1 MPVPNLMPVPAFRQC
16 AKLAKL
22 TTGVTE
28 QTFQDLPSGHI
39 KHFWTLL
46 FGQNSHYTQ
55 TPISS
60 ESTYYDSFW
69 FCVSQN
75 CIFVD
80 VFYSRWIGILEA
92 ALNHMLPHF
101 LSSTD
106 ELTHHQLFL
115 NAQYRSQWVAIGGY
129 SVGLLLKLAAHELS
143 SHSVSM
149 AASTFQ
155 LAPRPRRAQS
165 PPWFKPTLARG
176 GRWAKVLSL

>member
-39 KHFWTLL
+39 KHFRTLL

-101 LSSTD
+101 HCTFPWPYPFQIQMNWLIVNSFSMLNADLSEWRLAATV
-106 ELTHHQLFL
+106 LAFFL
-115 NAQYRSQWVAIGGY
+115 NWLLMNSRPTRSQWP
-129 SVGLLLKLAAHELS
+129 L
-143 SHSVSM
+143 
-149 AASTFQ
+149 Q
-155 LAPRPRRAQS
+155 L
-165 PPWFKPTLARG
+165 FN
-176 GRWAKVLSL
+176 